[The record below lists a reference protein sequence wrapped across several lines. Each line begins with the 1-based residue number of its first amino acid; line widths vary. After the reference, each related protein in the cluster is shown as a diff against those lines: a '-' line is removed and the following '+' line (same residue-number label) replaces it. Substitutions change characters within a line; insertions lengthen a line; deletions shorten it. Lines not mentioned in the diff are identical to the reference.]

1 MKDKEIKKGDWV
13 EVKGSIGVEEYVV
26 ECKVKG
32 FLMEGISVW
41 DGVDEGWTIEW
52 SEIDSV
58 KKLDEEGLLDNEDIG

>member
-1 MKDKEIKKGDWV
+1 MNDKEIKIGDWV
-13 EVKGSIGVEEYVV
+13 VVKGNIGMNMAVNGYVM

-52 SEIDSV
+52 SEIGSI
-58 KKLDEEGLLDNEDIG
+58 KPLLK